1 MSRGLITEYYN
12 FSSLNYAPSNLSST
26 HFNYHSISMNNV
38 KPTIIP
44 CDPMS
49 IATATE
55 EMVKP
60 SPTTTQ
66 ISSNLHYITTQHYSV
81 LSLESSSFLWTQTNG
96 KGNIINS
103 LDSADGDLVD
113 SSLVEILQSDI
124 SLPTSFND
132 NYISVISTQSSI
144 GLVSLSNTP
153 SNLVFSRILL
163 SVSHTATV
171 ASTHLFIT
179 PDASVISKEVRGD
192 NKSLPDMTYLIT
204 LEKITINKVRI

>member
-12 FSSLNYAPSNLSST
+12 FSSLNYVPSNLSST
-26 HFNYHSISMNNV
+26 YHSFSMNNV

-103 LDSADGDLVD
+103 LDSADDDLVD

-153 SNLVFSRILL
+153 SNLVFSSILL
-163 SVSHTATV
+163 SVSHTTKIGSISSSVSPNV
-171 ASTHLFIT
+171 ASTNVPIARST
-179 PDASVISKEVRGD
+179 NNSDIQYIIS
-192 NKSLPDMTYLIT
+192 
-204 LEKITINKVRI
+204 LESTTRYKVR